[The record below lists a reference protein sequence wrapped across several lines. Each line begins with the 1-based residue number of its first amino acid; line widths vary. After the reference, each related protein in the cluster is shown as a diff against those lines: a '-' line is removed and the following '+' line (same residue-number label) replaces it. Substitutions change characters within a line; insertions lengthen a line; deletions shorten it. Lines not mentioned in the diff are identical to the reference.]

1 MNCKEAK
8 RILYTERLEE
18 LDARRRK
25 IFEQHLGT
33 CTECGNLAKR
43 VLKAESIIAGIRDA
57 VPTIR
62 DPRKLTA
69 SIIAAATK
77 TPGFQQSESTIGM
90 ERFLDYLSAI
100 FSRPAARL
108 ACGLLLF
115 VCGLSYTI
123 MEYNDTK
130 AIALL
135 EQNLGRSSKYSPLA
149 TPAFTGQEIIV
160 QLANDFYKFAHNNLS
175 YEALVDRLGLI
186 GKEDRDLLTEEY
198 RNLDEPV
205 RGRLERLQSRFLAE
219 NGSKLSAPR
228 KAEEI
233 RAARKEIQ
241 EFSKLLSP
249 YIGKDGHQ

>member
-1 MNCKEAK
+1 MNCKEAQ

-18 LDARRRK
+18 LDAHQRK
-25 IFEQHLGT
+25 IFEQHLST
-33 CTECGNLAKR
+33 CTECAYLAKR
-43 VLKAESIIAGIRDA
+43 VLKADGIIAGVRDA
-57 VPTIR
+57 VPAIR

-69 SIIAAATK
+69 SIIAAAT
-77 TPGFQQSESTIGM
+77 TTSGFQQGESTMGT
-90 ERFLDYLSAI
+90 ERFLDYLASI
-100 FSRPAARL
+100 FSKPAARL

-115 VCGLSYTI
+115 ACGLSYTI

-135 EQNLGRSSKYSPLA
+135 EQNLGRSSKYSPL
-149 TPAFTGQEIIV
+149 PANTSTGQGIIV
-160 QLANDFYKFAHNNLS
+160 QLANDFYKFAHNNLP

-186 GKEDRDLLTEEY
+186 SKEDRDLLTEEY
-198 RNLDEPV
+198 RDLDGPV
-205 RGRLERLQSRFLAE
+205 RGKLERLQSRFLAE

-241 EFSKLLSP
+241 EFGIILKP
-249 YIGKDGHQ
+249 FIGKDLRP